1 MSGHPLYGQVPGGVS
16 GPGGDTSDGMD
27 IVEDTRR
34 EVGIHLS
41 DDDMGV
47 GWVLYDGEIHQTVPE
62 HRHTIYRYV
71 ITVRPL

>member
-1 MSGHPLYGQVPGGVS
+1 MSGHPLHGQVPGGVS

-34 EVGIHLS
+34 EVGIHLG

-47 GWVLYDGEIHQTVPE
+47 GWVLYD
-62 HRHTIYRYV
+62 R
-71 ITVRPL
+71 